1 MSSDIAM
8 KAHDLRKIYRL
19 YPNPTSRLKQLIF
32 GKRRQY
38 YREFVA
44 LDGVDFELKRGEV
57 LGVVGRNGA
66 GKSTLLQ
73 LICGTLSASS
83 GELKVNG
90 RIAALLELGAGFNPE
105 FTGRENIYFAA
116 AVIGLKRSDID
127 LILEDIIDF
136 SGIRPFIDQPVK
148 TYSSGMFVRLAFSV
162 ATSVEPDILVIDE
175 ALSVGDGDFARRS
188 FERIMDMRDAGKT
201 ILFCSHSLYQVEVL
215 CSRAIWLDAGKVM
228 EEGSPDKVV
237 PNYQNFLD
245 SLSLDDSDPST
256 EESVPQVPEEPLAE
270 DEEEIGTGTNEELI
284 DKTVIPVEPPS
295 IPVPSPAAQ
304 TRLDTI
310 SVAADGIKGTH
321 FVVQSDQ
328 SCLQIDVN
336 FFCHIP
342 GEIPGVAIVIH
353 AASGNLVTSCASW
366 SEGFYP
372 EIDAQGNGRMR
383 IDFDKLPLLKGRY
396 NVGVLLFCPRGIMLY
411 DEKDPVATLEVEQQG
426 VARGFVNIPHS
437 WAPEKEEKT
446 ANNRWLAIDARAE
459 HETELLALFERSF
472 KHRMPIAQ
480 WRWKY
485 ALSLSPGTIVLEND
499 KVIAFN
505 GAMPRKALL
514 NGVETSIVHIGDSM
528 VSPEA
533 RGILTRKGPFYLSV
547 HHFYEN
553 YIGPG
558 KRYPLSFGFPHARVA
573 KLGIKQGLY
582 CEIDQVIQASWPPK
596 ETYDSELE
604 YRLLTVEDESIVNT
618 LWLRMQE
625 SLDQY
630 VVGCRNFAWIKH
642 RYLDKPNNDYL
653 PYLVFN
659 KTTQQ
664 TLGLVVLRY
673 VEDNRIEIL
682 DIVASN
688 SDVQPLV
695 DVACYEAHKIKATSS
710 FSWLTRSAL
719 AWYASTNPAEEAT
732 DVIIAGSAVND
743 IEYSLSTTNKWW
755 LMGGDTD
762 FR

>member
-1 MSSDIAM
+1 MQMSSDIAM
-8 KAHDLRKIYRL
+8 HAQDLRKVYRL

-32 GKRRQY
+32 GKKRQY
-38 YREFVA
+38 YREFIA

-73 LICGTLSASS
+73 LICGTLTPSS
-83 GELKVNG
+83 GELVVNG

-105 FTGRENIYFAA
+105 FTGRENIYFSA
-116 AVIGLKRSDID
+116 AVIGLKREEVS

-162 ATSVEPDILVIDE
+162 ATSVDPDILVIDE
-175 ALSVGDGDFARRS
+175 ALSVGDGEFARRS
-188 FERIMDMRDAGKT
+188 FERIMAMRDAGKT

-215 CSRAIWLDAGKVM
+215 CSRAIWLDGGKVI

-245 SLSLDDSDPST
+245 SLSLDNPSPSAVDESVIEPST
-256 EESVPQVPEEPLAE
+256 AN
-270 DEEEIGTGTNEELI
+270 EEE
-284 DKTVIPVEPPS
+284 DKKAPVSNKIEASSTVIAS
-295 IPVPSPAAQ
+295 Q

-321 FVVQSDQ
+321 FILQSDR
-328 SCLQIDVN
+328 SSLQIDVN
-336 FFCHIP
+336 FFSHVP
-342 GEIPGVAIVIH
+342 DDIPGVAIVIH
-353 AASGNLVTSCASW
+353 AASGNLITSCASW

-372 EIDAQGNGRMR
+372 EINAQGRGRIR
-383 IDFDKLPLLKGRY
+383 IDFDNVPLLKGRY

-411 DEKDPVATLEVEQQG
+411 DERDPVATLEVEQKG
-426 VARGFVNIPHS
+426 VARGFVNIPHA
-437 WAPEKEEKT
+437 WDPENKETTTNK
-446 ANNRWLAIDARAE
+446 RWSAIDARAE
-459 HETELLALFERSF
+459 HEADLLALFERAF
-472 KHRMPIAQ
+472 NHPMPIAQ

-485 ALSLSPGTIVLEND
+485 KLSLSPGTLVLEDD
-499 KVIAFN
+499 KVVAFN
-505 GAMPRKALL
+505 GAMPRKALF
-514 NGVETSIVHIGDSM
+514 NGDELSIVHIGDSM
-528 VSPEA
+528 VSPES

-547 HHFYEN
+547 HHFYQN
-553 YIGPG
+553 YIGPD

-582 CEIDQVIQASWPPK
+582 CEMDQIIQASWDTQ
-596 ETYDSELE
+596 EANSLALE
-604 YRLLTVEDESIVNT
+604 YRPFTVEDEVASNA
-618 LWLRMQE
+618 LWRAMQD
-625 SLDQY
+625 SLDHCVIGY
-630 VVGCRNFAWIKH
+630 RDFSWLKH
-642 RYLDKPNNDYL
+642 RYLDKPNNDYR
-653 PYLVFN
+653 PFIAFD
-659 KTTQQ
+659 KATQQ
-664 TLGLVVLRY
+664 PIGVVILRHI
-673 VEDNRIEIL
+673 EDNRLEIL
-682 DIVASN
+682 DIVAAKEN
-688 SDVQPLV
+688 VTFLV
-695 DVACYEAHKIKATSS
+695 DIARHEAYTLNANAV
-710 FSWLTRSAL
+710 FVWLTGSAL
-719 AWYASTNPAEEAT
+719 AWYKDTHPVEELT